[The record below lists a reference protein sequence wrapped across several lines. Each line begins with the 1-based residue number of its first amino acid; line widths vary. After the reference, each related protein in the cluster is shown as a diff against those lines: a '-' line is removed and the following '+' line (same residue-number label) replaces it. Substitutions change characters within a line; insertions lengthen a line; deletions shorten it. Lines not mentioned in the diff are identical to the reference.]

1 MRQMLSSD
9 KTKKQLVEEDLIAEG
24 NYVKQKTREIREQL
38 IRAQAEARK
47 QLSSL
52 TVLSN
57 KATKKLEATITK
69 VRLTN
74 QSPGPTSSASSVF
87 YKSTLFLA
95 ALQGERVLRVAEM
108 YHKLENEQRSITS
121 ALFLADEP
129 DASGSETPGR
139 TQVRFQSSFLH
150 CRESKSKHSVGT
162 QLGRCRGPTL
172 INFLKQKTHQKSLV

>member
-38 IRAQAEARK
+38 IRAQTEARK

-69 VRLTN
+69 VRPTRFPSTSTASSLSCQSSRRCSPRPCRARGSCVWPRCTTN
-74 QSPGPTSSASSVF
+74 WRTNRGASRQRCSWLRSRREVVPGP
-87 YKSTLFLA
+87 L
-95 ALQGERVLRVAEM
+95 
-108 YHKLENEQRSITS
+108 
-121 ALFLADEP
+121 D
-129 DASGSETPGR
+129 
-139 TQVRFQSSFLH
+139 
-150 CRESKSKHSVGT
+150 KH
-162 QLGRCRGPTL
+162 R
-172 INFLKQKTHQKSLV
+172 

>member
-47 QLSSL
+47 QLNSL

-57 KATKKLEATITK
+57 KATKKLEATIAK
-69 VRLTN
+69 VRQTPPATPPQLPPPTV
-74 QSPGPTSSASSVF
+74 SPS
-87 YKSTLFLA
+87 
-95 ALQGERVLRVAEM
+95 LQGERVLRVAEM

-121 ALFLADEP
+121 VLFLAEEP
-129 DASGSETPGR
+129 EGSGSETPGQ
-139 TQVRFQSSFLH
+139 TEVMFQSSSL
-150 CRESKSKHSVGT
+150 
-162 QLGRCRGPTL
+162 RCSRKLAP
-172 INFLKQKTHQKSLV
+172 I